1 MTYETVAHYAGTIST
16 VLFGV
21 FFLAVLV
28 FVFRPGSTRTYEEL
42 ARTPLDDDEIK
53 D

>member
-1 MTYETVAHYAGTIST
+1 MTYETVAHYAGTIAT
-16 VLFGV
+16 VIFGV
-21 FFLAVLV
+21 FFVGMLI
-28 FVFRPGSTRTYEEL
+28 FVFRPGSTKVYDEL

>member
-1 MTYETVAHYAGTIST
+1 MTYETVAHYAGSIAT

-21 FFLAVLV
+21 FFVGMLI
-28 FVFRPGSTRTYEEL
+28 FVFRPGSTKQYEEL